1 MSAIFID
8 RVYYRPTG
16 TYPTGTVN
24 LSSGWIKIGGAYST
38 LEGTVLLKGAKAS
51 IEAGNTK
58 QKGNGNNFIESEKTN
73 CEFELAN
80 ASAADY
86 AAIRTAFIN
95 KDVDVILVD
104 SQNPTVGYLSYRVS
118 LYPSGILE
126 GGNSYKVTC
135 KAEGEQSAGSQFVPH
150 QFVTVSGVS

>member
-24 LSSGWIKIGGAYST
+24 LASGWEKIPTASGAMS
-38 LEGTVLLKGAKAS
+38 GVVILKGAKSS
-51 IEAGNTK
+51 IEPGNTK

-73 CEFELAN
+73 CEFELAKVE
-80 ASAADY
+80 AIDY

-104 SQNPTVGYLSYRVS
+104 SQNPSIGYLNYRQS
-118 LYPSGILE
+118 LYPSGTLE

-135 KAEGEQSAGSQFVPH
+135 KSEGEQAAGSPYVPH
-150 QFVTVSGVS
+150 QIITVSGVS

>member
-16 TYPTGTVN
+16 EYPGSGADVSTGWTQ
-24 LSSGWIKIGGAYST
+24 IGEAGST
-38 LEGTVLLKGAKAS
+38 LTGSVLLKGTKAS

-80 ASAADY
+80 VSASDY

-95 KDVDVILVD
+95 KDVDVLLVD
-104 SQNPTVGYLSYRVS
+104 SQNPTVGYLNYRVS
-118 LYPSGILE
+118 LYPSGSLE

-135 KAEGEQSAGSQFVPH
+135 KGEGEQSAGSPTVPH
-150 QFVTVSGVS
+150 QIINVSGVS

>member
-24 LSSGWIKIGGAYST
+24 LSSGWSKIPANSGA
-38 LEGTVLLKGAKAS
+38 LAGVILMKGAKAS
-51 IEAGNTK
+51 IEPNSPK

-73 CEFELAN
+73 CEFELAKVE
-80 ASAADY
+80 AEDY
-86 AAIRTAFIN
+86 AALRTAFIN

-104 SQNPTVGYLSYRVS
+104 SQNPTVGYLSFRQS
-118 LYPSGILE
+118 LYPAGTLE